1 MDKPGSILAVFWP
14 FSQGCGEKAS
24 LLDTAWQFHK
34 RRYGRSFFFLCCVFL
49 APGIVTGGHARA
61 EEPVREALVL
71 MTGSGEHTFDVELA
85 ATPAARALGLMHRK
99 TLHPRH
105 GMLFDF
111 DRPRAGVAMWMKD
124 TLIPLDML
132 FLGPQGRVLMLAG
145 PTTPGSLDPIGI
157 RAPVRAVLEL
167 PGGTAARIGARVG
180 DQVAHRIFE

>member
-1 MDKPGSILAVFWP
+1 LGL
-14 FSQGCGEKAS
+14 
-24 LLDTAWQFHK
+24 
-34 RRYGRSFFFLCCVFL
+34 VFL
-49 APGIVTGGHARA
+49 ALGVATGGQTCA
-61 EEPVREALVL
+61 EELVREPLVL
-71 MTGSGEHTFDVELA
+71 MTGSGDHIFDVELA

-132 FLGPQGRVLMLAG
+132 FLGPQGRVLMVAG
-145 PTTPGSLDPIGI
+145 STTPGSLDPIGP

-167 PGGTAARIGARVG
+167 PGGTAARIGAQVG
-180 DQVAHRIFE
+180 DRVAHRIFE

>member
-1 MDKPGSILAVFWP
+1 LGVAFLVFGLA
-14 FSQGCGEKAS
+14 
-24 LLDTAWQFHK
+24 
-34 RRYGRSFFFLCCVFL
+34 
-49 APGIVTGGHARA
+49 TGGQAYA
-61 EEPVREALVL
+61 EEPVREPLVL
-71 MTGSGEHTFDVELA
+71 TTASGEHTFEVELA

-132 FLGPQGRVLMLAG
+132 FLGPKGRILMVAG
-145 PTTPGSLDPIGI
+145 PTTPGSLDPIGP

-167 PGGTAARIGARVG
+167 PGGTAARIGAQVG
-180 DQVAHRIFE
+180 DRVAHRIFE